1 MIIVTHFNGQRV
13 ALNMDLIERVE
24 ETPDTVITLTNG
36 SHYLVKERLDEIIEA
51 CTASRAQALAVA
63 HGMVDAVER
72 SPLRLLRGSGGDED
86 GRE

>member
-13 ALNMDLIERVE
+13 ALNMDLIERIE

-36 SHYLVKERLDEIIEA
+36 SHYLVKERLDEVMEF
-51 CTASRAQALAVA
+51 CQTARAQALATA
-63 HGMVDAVER
+63 LGMVDTAQR
-72 SPLRLLRGSGGDED
+72 SPLRLVRGTGDED